1 MDPIYYP
8 GTVQAFRAVIDRLTP
23 RGEWLSLHGENVMCC
38 EVEWQTLI
46 RRSPHY
52 ACWALRSY
60 SEGRK
65 DHTRCAAMVATYSP
79 HESRT
84 KVVFLDGRDPI
95 RSLIEPWRMEG
106 VLVDFYL
113 AVMREIAC
121 TMNYLPTRAEVQAA
135 GWSPAPAGA
144 QAAATEKSGVSKRR
158 GRQPYTAQQW
168 QEKYSQVKEVLQKA
182 EASGIPEKTACELMG
197 IPYSTFKGWKARM
210 LQGTNKG
217 QEKTK
222 ND

>member
-1 MDPIYYP
+1 MDPIYFP

-79 HESRT
+79 RESRT
-84 KVVFLDGRDPI
+84 KVVFLDGHDPMH
-95 RSLIEPWRMEG
+95 SLIEPWRMEG

-121 TMNYLPTRAEVQAA
+121 TMNYLPPRAE
-135 GWSPAPAGA
+135 A
-144 QAAATEKSGVSKRR
+144 QATMPDKHGTGRRVGRPLLTEEEWRER
-158 GRQPYTAQQW
+158 
-168 QEKYSQVKEVLQKA
+168 EKKVDEVLQKA
-182 EASGIPEKTACELMG
+182 KDEGLSKEVASGLLG
-197 IPYSTFKGWKARM
+197 LPYSTFRDWERVTKKCR
-210 LQGTNKG
+210 
-217 QEKTK
+217 KTV
-222 ND
+222 N